1 MVVVVVVELEI
12 TKNLDI
18 LVLQI
23 SLLHQQ
29 QMHGVRLVHQQKAM
43 EANVEEPVINNTN
56 KNINSNSN
64 NSNNS
69 NNNNHHNT
77 EEMHRAS

>member
-1 MVVVVVVELEI
+1 MVVEVELEI

-56 KNINSNSN
+56 KNINSNNS

-69 NNNNHHNT
+69 NNNHHNT